1 MARLKWNAVTLWHV
15 NSLQYSTIKNEN
27 INWLYK
33 HSHQHE
39 HGQVFSDVEVKYDLL
54 TLVRQK
60 RKQWHSMQAH
70 DQEDMA
76 KVEMICSYLKHNT
89 NSYFIKL
96 KQNVYVGLPLL
107 FCQLDMGATQLLTDI
122 A

>member
-1 MARLKWNAVTLWHV
+1 
-15 NSLQYSTIKNEN
+15 
-27 INWLYK
+27 
-33 HSHQHE
+33 
-39 HGQVFSDVEVKYDLL
+39 
-54 TLVRQK
+54 
-60 RKQWHSMQAH
+60 MQAH
-70 DQEDMA
+70 GQEDMA

-96 KQNVYVGLPLL
+96 KQNVYVPLL